1 MLFDIDGLIYML
13 VWRLYCYV
21 CTIGRLRTLICMY
34 ADTRLVFGLLE
45 VEYMGHIVGK
55 DGFKVDPK
63 KIEAM

>member
-1 MLFDIDGLIYML
+1 
-13 VWRLYCYV
+13 
-21 CTIGRLRTLICMY
+21 MY

-45 VEYMGHIVGK
+45 VEYMGHIIGM